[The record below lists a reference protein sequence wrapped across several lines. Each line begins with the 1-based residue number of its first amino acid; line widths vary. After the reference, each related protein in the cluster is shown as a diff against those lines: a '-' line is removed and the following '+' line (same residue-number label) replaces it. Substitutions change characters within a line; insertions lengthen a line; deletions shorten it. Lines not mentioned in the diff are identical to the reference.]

1 MSQNHTGNIQPT
13 IDNEEHDKTGG
24 VKNKKVLVYGWDSGK
39 TQKVRLKVDANGVI
53 QAVQT

>member
-13 IDNEEHDKTGG
+13 IDNEEHDITGG
-24 VKNKKVLVYGWDSGK
+24 AKNKKVLVYGWDSGN